1 MSRWPVL
8 CVLLLMLGCSE
19 AEEPQSQRAEPAA
32 ASAVVQTAQE
42 PQAPLP
48 QDAPETPAA
57 PEAQEPQEAEESPAA
72 AEAQPAPAPQEP
84 ALASPSA
91 ADNPKP
97 LADDV
102 SLPLPC
108 EGEMVFRHVYILA
121 RGALDDKEISL
132 GYPFSEGDPGYQQ
145 SFISGYRRDYINGQ
159 FLLEDLPSDWQGRIG
174 PGLPKSQDDA
184 LLKPML
190 YFVGKYE
197 VTERQYQL
205 VMAQAAALAGEGE
218 APSCDQPPAGMPTR
232 RPKVNLSRFEAERFA
247 AVYSAWL
254 LKHHRER
261 LPVSGRGDNPEDG
274 GVGFVRLPT
283 EVEWEFAAR
292 GGHAVSRQELEGRLF
307 PRKEEGSDGDGPL
320 ADWAVYTQVAGGTGQ
335 GARLL
340 PVGMRKANP
349 LGLHDVIGNAAEM
362 VHDPFQ
368 MVHAGRRQGTYGGF
382 VVKGGNYL
390 EGELTLFTGM
400 RREYPMFT
408 AQGSEQRNETTGF
421 RVALGALSAPRS
433 RYQELFEQ
441 WQREGRLAGL
451 TDEIADAD
459 DPTQLLD
466 SIIADS
472 QDPDLQARLGL
483 INEELKR
490 NVSLIAQ
497 QRQEAAANL
506 IQSAALVA
514 ETVNNY
520 NIRLTNLQNSLAQ
533 ARKAKDQSA
542 VQLYQAAIAN
552 GRTALDGA
560 VAIYIDNL
568 ATGTRYSDA
577 VIQAQFQRTREELN
591 RNPVLGKSLVKRATL
606 FVRHVGEYREQRKAA
621 PAVILKELL
630 GP

>member
-1 MSRWPVL
+1 MSRWQWP
-8 CVLLLMLGCSE
+8 LLLPMLFLIGCSE
-19 AEEPQSQRAEPAA
+19 GEDA
-32 ASAVVQTAQE
+32 
-42 PQAPLP
+42 QAPAQSAEAP
-48 QDAPETPAA
+48 AQPRAPEPGAPA
-57 PEAQEPQEAEESPAA
+57 EASPAA
-72 AEAQPAPAPQEP
+72 TATQAATAEAG
-84 ALASPSA
+84 PS
-91 ADNPKP
+91 DYNPRP
-97 LADDV
+97 LEDDV

-108 EGEMVFRHVYILA
+108 GGEMVFRHVYILA
-121 RGALDDKEISL
+121 RGTLDDREISL
-132 GYPFSEGDPGYQQ
+132 GYPFNEGDPGYQQ
-145 SFISGYRRDYINGQ
+145 SFISGYRRDFINGQ
-159 FLLEDLPSDWQGRIG
+159 FVVEDLPEDWRARIA
-174 PGLPKSQDDA
+174 PTLPVRQDDE

-197 VTERQYQL
+197 VTERQYQQ
-205 VMAQAAALAGEGE
+205 VMDQAPALAGDGE
-218 APSCDQPPAGMPTR
+218 EVCAPLAGGVLSR
-232 RPKVNLSRFEAERFA
+232 RPRVNLSRFEAERFT

-254 LKHHRER
+254 LRHHRER
-261 LPVSGRGDNPEDG
+261 LPISGRGESLEDG

-307 PRKEEGSDGDGPL
+307 PRREEGVEGDGPL
-320 ADWAVYTQVAGGTGQ
+320 ADWAVFTQVAGGTGQ

-340 PVGMRKANP
+340 PVGSRKPNP

-390 EGELTLFTGM
+390 EGEMTLFTGM
-400 RREYPMFT
+400 RREYPSF
-408 AQGSEQRNETTGF
+408 AANGSEQRNETTGF

-451 TDEIADAD
+451 TDEIEAAD
-459 DPTQLLD
+459 DPTLLLD
-466 SIIADS
+466 SIIAGSD
-472 QDPDLQARLGL
+472 DPELQARLGL

-520 NIRLTNLQNSLAQ
+520 NIRLTNLQSSLEQ
-533 ARKAKDQSA
+533 ARQARDQAA
-542 VQLYQAAIAN
+542 VRLYESAIAN
-552 GRTALDGA
+552 GRSALDGA
-560 VAIYIDNL
+560 VSIYIDNL

-591 RNPVLGKSLVKRATL
+591 RQPVLGRSLVKRATL
-606 FVRHVGEYREQRKAA
+606 FVQHVGEYRLQRKAD
-621 PAVILKELL
+621 PAVILRELL
-630 GP
+630 AP

>member
-1 MSRWPVL
+1 MSRCQWP
-8 CVLLLMLGCSE
+8 LLLPALLLLGCSE
-19 AEEPQSQRAEPAA
+19 GEQAKPVAAKVEAAQEAAPSAAGEATAPAD
-32 ASAVVQTAQE
+32 TAQ
-42 PQAPLP
+42 P
-48 QDAPETPAA
+48 TAA
-57 PEAQEPQEAEESPAA
+57 
-72 AEAQPAPAPQEP
+72 APAPGSP
-84 ALASPSA
+84 A
-91 ADNPKP
+91 DYNPKP
-97 LADDV
+97 LEDDV

-108 EGEMVFRHVYILA
+108 GGEMVFRHVYILA
-121 RGALDDKEISL
+121 RGTLDDREISL
-132 GYPFSEGDPGYQQ
+132 GYPFSEDEPGYQQ
-145 SFISGYRRDYINGQ
+145 SFISGYRRDFINGQ
-159 FLLEDLPSDWQGRIG
+159 FVVEDLPEDWRSRIA
-174 PGLPKSQDDA
+174 PTLPIRQDDE

-197 VTERQYQL
+197 VTERQYQQVMDQAAVL
-205 VMAQAAALAGEGE
+205 AGAGEEVCTPVAGGVMA
-218 APSCDQPPAGMPTR
+218 R

-254 LKHHRER
+254 LRHHRER
-261 LPVSGRGDNPEDG
+261 LPVSGRGEQQEDG

-307 PRKEEGSDGDGPL
+307 PRREEGVDGDGPL
-320 ADWAVYTQVAGGTGQ
+320 ADWAVFTQVAGGTGQ

-340 PVGMRKANP
+340 PVGSRKPNP

-400 RREYPMFT
+400 RREYPSFT
-408 AQGSEQRNETTGF
+408 ADGSEQRNDTTGF

-433 RYQELFEQ
+433 RYPELFEQ
-441 WQREGRLAGL
+441 WQREGRLASL
-451 TDEIADAD
+451 TDEIDDAD
-459 DPTQLLD
+459 DPTLLLD
-466 SIIADS
+466 SIIAGS
-472 QDPDLQARLGL
+472 EDPELQARLAL

-520 NIRLTNLQNSLAQ
+520 NIRLTNLQNSLNQ
-533 ARKAKDQSA
+533 ARQAKDQTA
-542 VQLYQAAIAN
+542 VKLYESAIAN
-552 GRTALDGA
+552 GRSALDGA
-560 VAIYIDNL
+560 VSIYIDNL

-577 VIQAQFQRTREELN
+577 VIQAQFQRTRQELE
-591 RNPVLGKSLVKRATL
+591 RQPVLGKSLVKRATL
-606 FVRHVGEYREQRKAA
+606 FVRHVDEYRLQRKAD
-621 PAVILKELL
+621 PAAIRKELL
-630 GP
+630 AP

>member
-1 MSRWPVL
+1 MYRCS
-8 CVLLLMLGCSE
+8 LLLSLLTLVACSE
-19 AEEPQSQRAEPAA
+19 GEPDKPATAQAAVQPAAVAGESEGPSASAPAAEPA
-32 ASAVVQTAQE
+32 
-42 PQAPLP
+42 PQA
-48 QDAPETPAA
+48 
-57 PEAQEPQEAEESPAA
+57 SPA
-72 AEAQPAPAPQEP
+72 
-84 ALASPSA
+84 
-91 ADNPKP
+91 DYNPKP
-97 LADDV
+97 LPDDV

-108 EGEMVFRHVYILA
+108 GGEMVFRHAYILA
-121 RGALDDKEISL
+121 RGTLDDREISL

-145 SFISGYRRDYINGQ
+145 SFISGYRRDFINGQ
-159 FLLEDLPSDWQGRIG
+159 FVVEDLPRDWQSRIA
-174 PGLPKSQDDA
+174 PTLPVRQDDE

-197 VTERQYQL
+197 VTERQYQQ
-205 VMAQAAALAGEGE
+205 VMDQAPALAGNGE
-218 APSCDQPPAGMPTR
+218 EVCASVAGGLMSR
-232 RPKVNLSRFEAERFA
+232 RPKVNLSRFDAERFA

-254 LKHHRER
+254 LRHHRDL
-261 LPVSGRGDNPEDG
+261 LPVSGRGEKQEEG

-292 GGHAVSRQELEGRLF
+292 GGHAVSRQDLEARVF
-307 PRKEEGSDGDGPL
+307 PRREEGAEGDGPL
-320 ADWAVYTQVAGGTGQ
+320 ADWAVFTQVAGGTGQ

-340 PVGMRKANP
+340 PIGSRKPNP

-390 EGELTLFTGM
+390 EGEMTLFTGM
-400 RREYPMFT
+400 RREYPSFAADGT
-408 AQGSEQRNETTGF
+408 EQRNETTGF

-451 TDEIADAD
+451 TDEIEAAD
-459 DPTQLLD
+459 DPTKLLD
-466 SIIADS
+466 SIIAGS
-472 QDPDLQARLGL
+472 EDPELQARLAL

-514 ETVNNY
+514 ETVANY
-520 NIRLTNLQNSLAQ
+520 NIRLTNLQNSLNQ
-533 ARKAKDQSA
+533 ARQANDASTVK
-542 VQLYQAAIAN
+542 LYESAIAN
-552 GRTALDGA
+552 GRSALDGA
-560 VAIYIDNL
+560 VSIYIDNL

-591 RNPVLGKSLVKRATL
+591 RQPVLGKSLVKRATL
-606 FVRHVGEYREQRKAA
+606 FVKHVGEYRQQRRAD

-630 GP
+630 TP

>member
-1 MSRWPVL
+1 MSRRLPL
-8 CVLLLMLGCSE
+8 CCALLLIYGCSE
-19 AEEPQSQRAEPAA
+19 GEPPTSAGAAPAAQQPPATEVEAEAKVVEAVTGTEAAEPPEVSKAPEPAPALA
-32 ASAVVQTAQE
+32 ASAA
-42 PQAPLP
+42 
-48 QDAPETPAA
+48 DA
-57 PEAQEPQEAEESPAA
+57 
-72 AEAQPAPAPQEP
+72 
-84 ALASPSA
+84 A

-97 LADDV
+97 RDDDV

-108 EGEMVFRHVYILA
+108 GGEMVFRHVYILA

-145 SFISGYRRDYINGQ
+145 SFIAGYRRDYINGQ
-159 FLLEDLPSDWQGRIG
+159 FLLEDLPSDWQSLIQ
-174 PGLPKSQDDA
+174 PNLPNGQADA

-197 VTERQYQL
+197 VSQRQYQL
-205 VMAQAAALAGEGE
+205 VMAQAAALAGEGPE
-218 APSCDQPPAGMPTR
+218 PACAPPGGMSARLPQ
-232 RPKVNLSRFEAERFA
+232 VNLSRFEAERFA

-274 GVGFVRLPT
+274 GLGFVRLPT
-283 EVEWEFAAR
+283 EVEWEYAAR

-307 PRKEEGSDGDGPL
+307 PRKVEEGDDEGPL

-340 PVGMRKANP
+340 PVGMKKANP

-368 MVHAGRRQGTYGGF
+368 MVHGGRRQGTYGGF

-390 EGELTLFTGM
+390 EGEMALFTGM
-400 RREYPMFT
+400 RREYPLFG
-408 AQGSEQRNETTGF
+408 ADGREQRNETTGF
-421 RVALGALSAPRS
+421 RIALGALSAPRS
-433 RYQELFEQ
+433 RYKALFEQ

-466 SIIADS
+466 SIIAS
-472 QDPDLQARLGL
+472 SEDPDLQARLAL
-483 INEELKR
+483 VNEELKR

-533 ARKAKDQSA
+533 AVKAKDQAS
-542 VQLYQAAIAN
+542 VQLYQAAIGN

-577 VIQAQFQRTREELN
+577 VIQAQLQRTREELN

-606 FVRHVGEYREQRKAA
+606 FVQHVGEYRQQRKAA

>member
-1 MSRWPVL
+1 MYRCS
-8 CVLLLMLGCSE
+8 LLLSLLTLVACSE
-19 AEEPQSQRAEPAA
+19 GEPDKPATAQAAVQPAAVAGESEGTSASAPAAEP
-32 ASAVVQTAQE
+32 T
-42 PQAPLP
+42 PQA
-48 QDAPETPAA
+48 
-57 PEAQEPQEAEESPAA
+57 SPA
-72 AEAQPAPAPQEP
+72 
-84 ALASPSA
+84 
-91 ADNPKP
+91 DYNPKP
-97 LADDV
+97 LPDDV

-108 EGEMVFRHVYILA
+108 GGEMVFRHVYILA
-121 RGALDDKEISL
+121 RGTLDDREISL

-145 SFISGYRRDYINGQ
+145 SFISGYRRDFINGQ
-159 FLLEDLPSDWQGRIG
+159 FVVEDLPRDWQSRIA
-174 PGLPKSQDDA
+174 PTLPVRQDDE

-197 VTERQYQL
+197 VTERQYQQ
-205 VMAQAAALAGEGE
+205 VMDQAPALAGNGE
-218 APSCDQPPAGMPTR
+218 EVCASVAGGLMSR
-232 RPKVNLSRFEAERFA
+232 RPKVNLSRFDAERFA

-254 LKHHRER
+254 LRHHRDL
-261 LPVSGRGDNPEDG
+261 LPVSGRGEKQEEG

-292 GGHAVSRQELEGRLF
+292 GGHAVSRQDLEARVF
-307 PRKEEGSDGDGPL
+307 PRREEGAEGDGPL
-320 ADWAVYTQVAGGTGQ
+320 ADWAVFTQVAGGTGQ

-340 PVGMRKANP
+340 PIGSRKPNP

-390 EGELTLFTGM
+390 EGEMTLFTGM
-400 RREYPMFT
+400 RREYPSFAADGT
-408 AQGSEQRNETTGF
+408 EQRNETTGF

-451 TDEIADAD
+451 TDEIEAAD
-459 DPTQLLD
+459 DPTKLLD
-466 SIIADS
+466 SIIAGS
-472 QDPDLQARLGL
+472 EDPELQARLAL

-514 ETVNNY
+514 ETVANY
-520 NIRLTNLQNSLAQ
+520 NIRLTNLQNSLNQ
-533 ARKAKDQSA
+533 ARQANDASTVK
-542 VQLYQAAIAN
+542 LYESAIAN
-552 GRTALDGA
+552 GRSALDGA
-560 VAIYIDNL
+560 VSIYIDNL

-591 RNPVLGKSLVKRATL
+591 RQPVLGKSLVKRATL
-606 FVRHVGEYREQRKAA
+606 FVKHVGEYRQQRRAD

-630 GP
+630 TP

>member
-1 MSRWPVL
+1 MSRMLL
-8 CVLLLMLGCSE
+8 CAALLLIYGCSE
-19 AEEPQSQRAEPAA
+19 AEEPSAGAAPAAQPPSATEIEAGGEVVEAVTETEAAAPETSEPAKAPEPAPAFA
-32 ASAVVQTAQE
+32 ASAA
-42 PQAPLP
+42 
-48 QDAPETPAA
+48 D
-57 PEAQEPQEAEESPAA
+57 
-72 AEAQPAPAPQEP
+72 P
-84 ALASPSA
+84 AL
-91 ADNPKP
+91 DNPKP
-97 LADDV
+97 RDDDV

-108 EGEMVFRHVYILA
+108 GGEMVFRHVYILA

-159 FLLEDLPSDWQGRIG
+159 FVLEDLPGDWQALLQ
-174 PGLPKSQDDA
+174 PSLPNGQADA

-197 VTERQYQL
+197 VSQRQYQL
-205 VMAQAAALAGEGE
+205 VMAQAAALAGEGPE
-218 APSCDQPPAGMPTR
+218 PACEPPGGMAARLPQ
-232 RPKVNLSRFEAERFA
+232 VNLSRFEAERFA

-261 LPVSGRGDNPEDG
+261 LPVSGRGDTPEDG
-274 GVGFVRLPT
+274 GLGFVRLPT
-283 EVEWEFAAR
+283 EVEWEYAAR

-307 PRKEEGSDGDGPL
+307 PRKLEDDDEGPL

-340 PVGMRKANP
+340 PVGMKKANP

-368 MVHAGRRQGTYGGF
+368 MVHGGRRQGTYGGF

-390 EGELTLFTGM
+390 EGEMALFTGM
-400 RREYPMFT
+400 RREYPLFG
-408 AQGSEQRNETTGF
+408 ADGREQRNETTGF

-433 RYQELFEQ
+433 RYKALFEQ

-466 SIIADS
+466 SIIAS
-472 QDPDLQARLGL
+472 SADPDLQARLAL
-483 INEELKR
+483 VNEELKR

-533 ARKAKDQSA
+533 ALKAKDQAA
-542 VQLYQAAIAN
+542 VQLYQAAIGN

-577 VIQAQFQRTREELN
+577 VIQAQLQRTREELN

-606 FVRHVGEYREQRKAA
+606 FVQHVGEYRQQRKAA